1 MKCVNIKH
9 PEFIKLVKDSN
20 IPTHE
25 LDYLVAKWQKDN
37 NSDEFPTLAQIL
49 ISDETSSP
57 YINGPKP
64 RILSEDEEK
73 IKAILQKLYPK
84 IKLAFSNKPI
94 KDKNGNIIHSASLQ
108 TDITELKKAEGKKQE
123 LIENL
128 QQFTENQRSNY
139 TPS

>member
-20 IPTHE
+20 IPTYE

-94 KDKNGNIIHSASLQ
+94 KDKNGNIIKGESNINALRV
-108 TDITELKKAEGKKQE
+108 
-123 LIENL
+123 LINAFEHDKDKIG
-128 QQFTENQRSNY
+128 RAHV
-139 TPS
+139 